1 MVLFGPFRKYYE
13 LDSSEVPLA
22 KFQRLKIQDFGIPLL
37 TQQFFVIFIHN
48 TLQTVKSKA
57 Y

>member
-13 LDSSEVPLA
+13 LGSSEVPLA

-37 TQQFFVIFIHN
+37 TQQFFVIFIHS
-48 TLQTVKSKA
+48 TSQTVKSKA